1 MSEIRLLV
9 VDDHAVVRAGLRA
22 LLGLQEDMRIVGE
35 AADGLAA
42 VDAAAR
48 LSPDVVLLDL
58 EMPRLDGVAAIP
70 RILQASP
77 KSRILVL
84 TSFATDEKVF
94 PSIKA
99 GAQGYLLKDATTDA
113 LIESIRR
120 VQRGEASLHPVI
132 ARMLLDELARPS
144 DRPPTPDPLTER
156 ELEVLR
162 LIAVGMGNRQIAA
175 ELVLTESTVRNHVS
189 AILAK
194 LHLANRTQAALYALR
209 KGLARLEQDGNS

>member
-99 GAQGYLLKDATTDA
+99 GAQGYLLKDATTDE

-162 LIAVGMGNRQIAA
+162 LIAVGMGNRQIAD